1 MWEMW
6 ERSLEVVGI
15 AGRSILLKEIRFF
28 RSPNLQTGKVP
39 VAQLM
44 AFSQDVENR
53 RVAVRG
59 DADSL
64 PVFD

>member
-1 MWEMW
+1 MWEVW

-15 AGRSILLKEIRFF
+15 ASRSMLLKEIRLF

-39 VAQLM
+39 VAQFM
-44 AFSQDVENR
+44 TFRQDVENR

-64 PVFD
+64 ARF